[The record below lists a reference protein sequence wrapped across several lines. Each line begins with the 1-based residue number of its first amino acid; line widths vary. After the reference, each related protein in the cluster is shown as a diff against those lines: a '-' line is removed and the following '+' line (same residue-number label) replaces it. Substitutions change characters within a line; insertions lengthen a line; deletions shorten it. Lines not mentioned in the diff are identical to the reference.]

1 MARAD
6 KVIRPQYVENHRKF
20 MRLVRIYQQFAQTSE
35 SEELRELMFTRVE
48 DAFAEWKSSELA
60 PRSTDEVVAETPAP
74 KAAPRR
80 AAKAPAKRAA
90 AKARRTSANGR
101 MA

>member
-1 MARAD
+1 
-6 KVIRPQYVENHRKF
+6 
-20 MRLVRIYQQFAQTSE
+20 
-35 SEELRELMFTRVE
+35 MFTRVE